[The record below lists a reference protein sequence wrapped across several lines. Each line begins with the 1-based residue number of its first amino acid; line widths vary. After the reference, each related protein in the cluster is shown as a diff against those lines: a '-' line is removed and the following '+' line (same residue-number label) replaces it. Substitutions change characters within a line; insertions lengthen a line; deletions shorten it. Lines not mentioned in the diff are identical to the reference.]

1 MARPTRCAAKH
12 ADTEEE
18 EVLVDLTRSV
28 LETTTASCA
37 IGPLYVR
44 SPYFSGLSS
53 DRGQITIGAHGYA
66 DFMTYFGSFSLNKWR
81 QYTGRADL
89 TPMLCFES
97 SEPVDVTLTQM
108 QYHRVEKRAIA
119 HVEKEPSERADD
131 GWLRYE
137 IAYPNGLDAEVVA
150 FTALAGD
157 KPTTIRNVRYAADL
171 PEGRDVRIEIITTT
185 FRKEAQVT
193 GNINALRTTLLD
205 DPEWAPHFRLT
216 VVDNGRTL
224 DPSVTGNDPAVTLI
238 PNGNV
243 GGAGG
248 FAAGMLHALDEGWA
262 THVLM
267 MDDDVTVCP
276 ESYKRTVQLLAHA
289 SGEYEQA
296 IVAGAMLSNANFEL
310 QQEDLGVIQPGRY
323 LNPLKPRLL
332 LDREY
337 DITLNEQLQP
347 ATGQQGVYSAWWYS
361 CVPVSTVRRTGLPI
375 PLFYRRD
382 DVEYATRIQERETL
396 RFMTLNGVC
405 VWHDTFDL
413 RWNPAVEVYLSV
425 RNLLIQQAFT
435 PDPMNSTEA
444 LIGYL
449 NGLFDNHARRLDY
462 RSMEQMCDG
471 IDDYFKGPDHYRHPV
486 GEAMLQHELRKNE
499 PLTPLKELD
508 GAPDHVNL
516 RVLEDSANDTNVPP
530 DPAAPTPSFAR
541 RVTNKLLRIA
551 GRAPLPAT
559 TSPRAWDD
567 SLGIIPVDGNCTPWR
582 VMHNRRRVLAVN
594 PAGTKGAIRTY
605 DARREASLRSRF
617 HAQIARLRQDKAL
630 PARYHQARASMT
642 SVEFWREYLA
652 EAMRGE

>member
-1 MARPTRCAAKH
+1 M
-12 ADTEEE
+12 
-18 EVLVDLTRSV
+18 LIDLTRSV

-44 SPYFSGLSS
+44 SPYFSGL
-53 DRGQITIGAHGYA
+53 GPGKGELTIGAHGYA

-81 QYTGRADL
+81 QYTSLADL
-89 TPMLCFES
+89 TPVLRFES

-108 QYHRVEKRAIA
+108 QYHRVEKRIIE
-119 HVEKEPSERADD
+119 HKGSESANRGED
-131 GWLRYE
+131 GWLQYE
-137 IAYPNGLDAEVVA
+137 IAYPQGLDAEVVA
-150 FTALAGD
+150 FTALAGE
-157 KPTTIRNVRYAADL
+157 KATTIRNVRYAADL

-193 GNINALRTTLLD
+193 GNIETLRNALLD
-205 DPEWAPHFRLT
+205 DPQWAPHFRLT

-224 DPSVTGNDPAVTLI
+224 DPSVTGGNPSITLI

-248 FAAGMLHALDEGWA
+248 FAAGMLHALDGGWA

-276 ESYKRTVQLLAHA
+276 ESFKRTVRLLSYA
-289 SGEYEQA
+289 SGEYEHA

-361 CVPVSTVRRTGLPI
+361 CVPLGTVRRTGLPI

-382 DVEYATRIQERETL
+382 DVEYATRIQEREAL

-435 PDPMNSTEA
+435 PDPMNSTA
-444 LIGYL
+444 AIISYL
-449 NGLFDNHARRLDY
+449 TGLFDNHARRLDY

-471 IDDYFKGPDHYRHPV
+471 IDDYFQGPDFYRHPV
-486 GEAMLQHELRKNE
+486 GERLLKRELQKNE
-499 PLTPLKELD
+499 PLAPLSQLP
-508 GAPDHVNL
+508 GAPDRINL
-516 RVLEDSANDTNVPP
+516 RILEDSANDMNVPP
-530 DPAAPTPSFAR
+530 TRTANVSIAR
-541 RVTNKLLRIA
+541 RAVNKLRRAA
-551 GRAPLPAT
+551 GLAPLPTPKA
-559 TSPRAWDD
+559 PRQWDE

-594 PAGTKGAIRTY
+594 PAGTKGAIREY
-605 DARREASLRSRF
+605 DAGREASLRARF
-617 HAQIARLRQDKAL
+617 GKQLDRLRHDDAIAK
-630 PARYHQARASMT
+630 RYHEARPSMT
-642 SVEFWREYLA
+642 SAEFWREYLA
-652 EAMRGE
+652 EALRGE